1 MRTATGAS
9 ARSRRP
15 SSRTDAD
22 GVGGKSKKL
31 RFISELFYCAVLWH
45 KGALSLYPETKR
57 NSAMTGYLITLG
69 LAALAI
75 WLLVDSAV
83 EFIQDSQEDT
93 LATEP

>member
-1 MRTATGAS
+1 MIGT
-9 ARSRRP
+9 
-15 SSRTDAD
+15 
-22 GVGGKSKKL
+22 
-31 RFISELFYCAVLWH
+31 
-45 KGALSLYPETKR
+45 
-57 NSAMTGYLITLG
+57 LITLA

>member
-1 MRTATGAS
+1 MLVYIRTLRKTLFLVLCCALAHIG
-9 ARSRRP
+9 
-15 SSRTDAD
+15 RTFVP
-22 GVGGKSKKL
+22 GNQK
-31 RFISELFYCAVLWH
+31 
-45 KGALSLYPETKR
+45 

-83 EFIQDSQEDT
+83 EFVQDSQEDT